1 MPRGPPGA
9 RHGGRPRLSAAIV
22 KDALPTM
29 DRLLSLAAQAQ
40 PDAPAPP
47 ADMAAYAA
55 PLPRAA
61 DFGAPP
67 PLRAADFGTPPLPR
81 AADFGEWGA
90 AQPGADYGALSDIEA
105 GPPATRG
112 GGGVVVEPAAA
123 RRSPTQHLLLYVLIA
138 AACAAAAYLIAKSA
152 GLSGTLSAYIKRFTG
167 GPAAAEAEAPP
178 APTKG
183 GRTPK
188 HKKSK
193 KAAKPKKAKKSARS
207 ETLAGGFTLPAA
219 APRDGGVADD
229 GTGVFPPGGAVA
241 ADAADAADAV
251 GADPLF
257 LPL

>member
-1 MPRGPPGA
+1 
-9 RHGGRPRLSAAIV
+9 
-22 KDALPTM
+22 M

-55 PLPRAA
+55 S
-61 DFGAPP
+61 
-67 PLRAADFGTPPLPR
+67 PPLPR

-112 GGGVVVEPAAA
+112 GGGVAVEPA

-193 KAAKPKKAKKSARS
+193 KAAKQKKAKKSAAV
-207 ETLAGGFTLPAA
+207 AGGFTLPAA

-229 GTGVFPPGGAVA
+229 GAGVFPPGGAVA